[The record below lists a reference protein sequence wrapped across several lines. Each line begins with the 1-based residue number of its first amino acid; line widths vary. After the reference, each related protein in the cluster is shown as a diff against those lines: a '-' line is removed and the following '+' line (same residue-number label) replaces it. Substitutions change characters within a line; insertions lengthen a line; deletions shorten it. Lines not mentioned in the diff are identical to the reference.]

1 MLDVMDDLLTLAWRP
16 YPAAVLMLVGAAL
29 VGAGVHAAVTGDWR
43 HGGPVTALAYL
54 VSFRRAIVGLAVAGL
69 GLGWVEQLPWLFWA
83 SLCIGL
89 GELLESSYYIVLVRS
104 IQRRYP

>member
-1 MLDVMDDLLTLAWRP
+1 MLEGMDDLLALAWRP
-16 YPAAVLMLVGAAL
+16 YPATVLMLFGAGL
-29 VGAGVHAAVTGDWR
+29 VGAGVHAALTGDWR
-43 HGGPVTALAYL
+43 QGGPVTALVYL

-69 GLGWVEQLPWLFWA
+69 GLGWLDQIPWLFWA

-104 IQRRYP
+104 IRQHYS

>member
-1 MLDVMDDLLTLAWRP
+1 MLEVMDDLLRLAWRP
-16 YPAAVLMLVGAAL
+16 YPAAALMLLGAMLVGAS
-29 VGAGVHAAVTGDWR
+29 VHAARTGDWR
-43 HGGPVTALAYL
+43 QGGPVTALAYL
-54 VSFRRAIVGLAVAGL
+54 VSFRRAVVGLAVAGL
-69 GLGWVEQLPWLFWA
+69 GLGWLDQLPWLFWA